1 MDKLRAMQAFISVAE
16 TGSFSAAALK
26 LNLPKARISQRINDL
41 ESELGIRLFERT
53 TRAVKITHAGQEYFE
68 ECAAL
73 LRNIERVEQN
83 LKLEQHSFSGRITV
97 DVLSPIARWIIIPH
111 LHDFNS
117 KYPEIQVSLKS
128 NDSIAKIHQESID
141 LAIRGGSLEDSSLIA
156 RPLCHIPFQL
166 YATPELARLLSQQP
180 CPSRLQDEKLISWMA
195 NDEKELV
202 WHLQKAKEYAVVKS
216 GKHQFISDQ
225 DLALAYCA
233 SGHGVC
239 PGMYLAA
246 DAYVKKGMLT
256 PVFKAW
262 SLAEKN
268 VTILYPSKKHLPKRV
283 ECFISWLVEIVEQ
296 YDFDARH

>member
-1 MDKLRAMQAFISVAE
+1 MDKLRAMQAFIYVAE

-97 DVLSPIARWIIIPH
+97 DVLSPVARWIILPH

-117 KYPEIQVSLKS
+117 QYPEIQISLKS

-166 YATPELARLLSQQP
+166 YASPELASSLSQSL
-180 CPSRLQDEKLISWMA
+180 CPSSLQDEKLISWMA

-202 WHLQKAKEYAVVKS
+202 WHLQKAKEHIVVRN

-233 SGHGVC
+233 LGHGVC

-256 PVFKAW
+256 PVFNAW

-283 ECFISWLVEIVEQ
+283 ECFISWLVKIVEQ